1 MPPRPTPPRASVVT
15 PGASGAMPPAK
26 KGRSPWVWVG
36 GGCCGCLVLILVF
49 LGVIGGGAY
58 YMTAGAVEAVR
69 AQLADVKKGDMD
81 AAYLRMSDEYRR
93 QYTKE
98 DFVALVESHPAMKDN
113 TDSTFM
119 SRNVQNN
126 TATIAGSLAGAAGVK
141 EDVTYRLVKES
152 GGWKINEIE
161 FAGSPT
167 SGGSVDGGGGGSPP
181 LAGVGGGNLQLQT
194 VSAEKSQD
202 AADPA
207 AFLVAIKLR
216 ATGFATE
223 GEPGNPRAD
232 LVLDLETRGPGGR
245 LPDLSRMELE
255 TRNRPDSVDPLYADF
270 DVNVTMKDAT
280 PGEYV
285 ARLTVRDQ
293 LGRDIKTQDV
303 AFTLP

>member
-1 MPPRPTPPRASVVT
+1 
-15 PGASGAMPPAK
+15 MPPAK
-26 KGRSPWVWVG
+26 KGRSPWVYVG
-36 GGCCGCLVLILVF
+36 GGCCGCLVLLMVF
-49 LGVIGGGAY
+49 FGVIGGGAY

-98 DFVALVESHPAMKDN
+98 DFVALVDAHPAMKEN
-113 TDSTFM
+113 TDTTFLN
-119 SRNVQNN
+119 RNVQNN
-126 TATIAGSLAGAAGVK
+126 TATVAGTLTGAAGVK
-141 EDVTYRLVKES
+141 EEVTYRLVKES

-161 FAGSPT
+161 FAGS
-167 SGGSVDGGGGGSPP
+167 SASGGGGGPP
-181 LAGVGGGNLQLQT
+181 GTAAAAAPAGGNLQLET
-194 VSAEKSQD
+194 VSAEKAPD

-207 AFLVAIKLR
+207 GFVVSIKLR
-216 ATGFATE
+216 ATGFATD
-223 GEPGNPRAD
+223 GPPTNPRAD
-232 LVLDLETRGPGGR
+232 LVLDLETRGPAGR

-255 TRNRPDSVDPLYADF
+255 TRNRPDNIDPLYADF
-270 DVNVTMKDAT
+270 DVNVTMRDAT

-303 AFTLP
+303 AFSLP